1 MTPDNLALLEDQ
13 ILSLIG
19 LKRKISD
26 RDAKECHYLTGPDF
40 LSYVRNTYA
49 TSPEYSMDEVYR
61 MYETV
66 RVHLPTGLR
75 FYCLSH
81 ESFFGDAVSYTL
93 FQLHVIT
100 TDGKVLDISSLDLQK
115 RVVMTSGGPISLDSL
130 SREPE

>member
-1 MTPDNLALLEDQ
+1 MTPDNLALVEDQ

-19 LKRKISD
+19 LKRRIGD
-26 RDAKECHYLTGPDF
+26 QDVKESQTLTSPDF

-81 ESFFGDAVSYTL
+81 ESFFGDAVEYTL
-93 FQLHVIT
+93 FRLHVIT
-100 TDGKVLDISSLDLQK
+100 LEGKVLAVSSLDLQK
-115 RVVMTSGGPISLDSL
+115 RVVITSGGPLSLDSL
-130 SREPE
+130 SREPD